1 MNLRKFYLI
10 MTSIIS
16 IFLFLVGSYMLNF
29 ISKMDVS
36 EVSADSEVEENILT
50 GILRPFVIGNDP
62 VNFVFMVG
70 DKWGANTDTIMLVNF
85 NPNTD
90 KLNIMSIPR
99 DTKVDVPG
107 MEIPKVNGLYAKKN
121 GAKLLVDTLSKMFG
135 VNIKY
140 YVYLDIK
147 TFRDIIDLLGGVE
160 INVPVDMDYDDP
172 IQNLHIHL
180 KKGKQVLDG
189 KKAEQYLRFR
199 QPNEGGWT
207 KEMRKY
213 YDGSDLKRIEAQQNF
228 IKELVRQKANIFY
241 FSKINEII
249 NIIYDNLETN
259 ITMNEI
265 MKLVKNISN
274 FKAENVS
281 FFTLPGKT
289 KNSGYSFFI
298 YDEEETKKI
307 MEEYFYA
314 KGTFQDYSNKTDK
327 KAGKTGT
334 SSSASSSKTGNNNT
348 KEDKDNNS
356 DDNEKLD
363 VTKDNPSNSDTNLEG
378 TGQPIP

>member
-1 MNLRKFYLI
+1 M
-10 MTSIIS
+10 
-16 IFLFLVGSYMLNF
+16 LVFM
-29 ISKMDVS
+29 SKMDVS
-36 EVSADSEVEENILT
+36 EVLAESETEENILK

-62 VNFVFMVG
+62 VNFIFMVG
-70 DKWGANTDTIMLVNF
+70 DKWGANTDTMMLVNF
-85 NPNTD
+85 NPETD
-90 KLNIMSIPR
+90 KLSVMSIPR

-135 VNIKY
+135 INIKY

-160 INVPVDMDYDDP
+160 FEVPVDMDYDDP
-172 IQNLHIHL
+172 TQNLHIHL

-189 KKAEQYLRFR
+189 KKAEQFLRFR

-207 KEMRKY
+207 KELKKY
-213 YDGSDLKRIEAQQNF
+213 YDGSDLKRIEAQQKF
-228 IKELVRQKANIFY
+228 MKELIRQKANIFY
-241 FSKINEII
+241 FSKVNEII

-265 MKLVKNISN
+265 MKLAKNISN

-281 FFTLPGKT
+281 FFTLPGKPI
-289 KNSGYSFFI
+289 NSGYSYFI

-307 MEEYFYA
+307 MEEHFYA
-314 KGTFQDYSNKTDK
+314 KGTFQEYSKKTGSSSSSSSNKT
-327 KAGKTGT
+327 GK
-334 SSSASSSKTGNNNT
+334 SST
-348 KEDKDNNS
+348 KENNGNKS
-356 DDNEKLD
+356 NGNGKVD
-363 VTKDNPSNSDTNLEG
+363 VTKDNPSNSDTNIKG
-378 TGQPIP
+378 TNQPIP